1 MFDVKLTI
9 TGLQQAQQKNL
20 MRIAA
25 LRPGGALSQAIQYG
39 ALEAHRAA
47 VTITHV
53 DTGALR
59 ASHRVTVSATRGVIS
74 IDPGATN
81 PRSGERVAEYA
92 VLEHR
97 RGGSH
102 AFYARVEREHG
113 QRIGRQMGQI
123 VRVAVSGS

>member
-9 TGLQQAQQKNL
+9 TGLQQAQAKNL
-20 MRIAA
+20 RAIAA

-39 ALEAHRAA
+39 SLEAHRAA

-59 ASHRVTVSATRGVIS
+59 ASHRVTVSNTRGVIS

-81 PRSGERVAEYA
+81 PRSGQRVADYA
-92 VLEHR
+92 AWEHR

-102 AFYARVEREHG
+102 GFYKRVEQEQG

-123 VRVAVSGS
+123 VRVQMYGS